1 MLTKKGRII
10 VEIIKEKRKSDL
22 SCKSIVYTNKGPHGP
37 FHWHEKVE
45 ICFIENGEFTF
56 FSDGEYINASAGDV
70 VVFGEHS
77 VHRFIP
83 NKVSTI
89 TICQFPVSI
98 LLSSGITVTPLK
110 MHISSD
116 EIKSVSDLEENLLSL
131 FTMLRAQ
138 GVSVKSEDDPYFRSL
153 CAALYFLLMKHFPA
167 KDSST
172 LNKRQRQEFYRIAE
186 YINNHFVEDINVSS
200 IADALCI
207 GRGTVSDIFSKYAEV
222 SINSYINSLRIN
234 HSNKLLESGSNIS
247 NAAFESGFSSLRT
260 FNYAYKREMG
270 VTPSEYLKK
279 ANKK

>member
-1 MLTKKGRII
+1 M
-10 VEIIKEKRKSDL
+10 EIIREKRKSDL
-22 SCKSIVYTNKGPHGP
+22 SCKSRTYKKNGSNSF

-45 ICFIENGEFTF
+45 ICFIRQGEFTF
-56 FSDGEYINASAGDV
+56 FSDGEYIDASVGDI

-83 NKVSTI
+83 NTESNI
-89 TICQFPVSI
+89 TVCQFPISI
-98 LLSSGITVTPLK
+98 LLSSGVTVTPLK
-110 MHISSD
+110 IHISAQ
-116 EIKSVSDLEENLLSL
+116 EINAISDLNEKLEILFKLLEE
-131 FTMLRAQ
+131 Q
-138 GVSVKSEDDPYFRSL
+138 EVCIKSEDNPYFRSL
-153 CAALYFLLMKHFPA
+153 CAALYFLLMKNFPA

-186 YINNHFVEDINVSS
+186 YINSHFAEDINVSS

-207 GRGTVSDIFSKYAEV
+207 SRGTVSDIFSKYAEV
-222 SINSYINSLRIN
+222 SISSYINSLRIN
-234 HSNKLLESGSNIS
+234 HSNKLLESGYAIS

-279 ANKK
+279 VKKD